1 MEGYQDRLLAEY
13 ADLEER
19 TNKLAAFAASEDY
32 WKVVSVQ
39 ERDYLDAQ
47 LPVMQR
53 YLSILASRVAMLP
66 TAKEEKAAV
75 KEEKKAEIKEEA
87 KVEPLKKDTPAKK

>member
-19 TNKLAAFAASEDY
+19 TNKLAAFAASPDY
-32 WKVVSVQ
+32 WKVVSVP

-53 YLSILASRVAMLP
+53 YLAILASRVAMLP
-66 TAKEEKAAV
+66 TAKEEATY
-75 KEEKKAEIKEEA
+75 KEEKKAEVKEEA
-87 KVEPLKKDTPAKK
+87 KVESKKDAPAKK